1 MLDIKTL
8 MLLYLIINVISAGA
22 VAVIWRQNRGR
33 FAGIAFWLA
42 DMILQVAGSLLI
54 VLRGRVP
61 DLISMTLSNT
71 MILAGA
77 LIILIGLER
86 FIGKKSWQI
95 HNYVLLLVFAAVSA
109 YFVAVQPDLAAREIV
124 ISVVTLIITF
134 QCCWLLLRRVDPGM
148 RQTTRLTGIIFACYA
163 AFSLARMI
171 LHVVFP
177 PQSNDYFKSG
187 AVDVLSITIYIT
199 LSACLAISL
208 VLMVNRRLLDDVKAR
223 ETALRESEE
232 KHRAIV
238 ETANDVIVIIQDG
251 IIRFANFK
259 VATIFGYEAG
269 EVEGLEFASFIPQEN
284 LEQIIERYR
293 KRMAGEKLSEI
304 YETAILHK
312 SGKKIPVETNGSVIQ
327 YEGKPAD
334 MAIIRDITERKQAD
348 DALARSEEKYRT
360 ILHNMQDSYIEVDLA
375 GNFTFV
381 NEAACRN
388 LGYTLEELIGRS
400 FSIIAP
406 DPDETKA
413 IFNAYS
419 EVYKTGIP
427 HVGYA
432 FKIMRKDGTTGYGE
446 TSISIIKNERGRPIG
461 FRSVGRDV
469 TERKQMEQKL
479 LEMAT
484 HDVLTGL
491 PNRTLLYDRCGVA
504 LANVQR
510 YNKKL
515 AIMTL
520 DLDLFKNIND
530 TLGHDIGDR
539 LLIATAGRLTGA
551 LRKSDTVARM
561 GGDEFVLLLGE
572 VDDEHDAVNV
582 ADKILED
589 FRQPFLIDGHRLK
602 VTVSIGIA
610 IYPDNGDDIEDL
622 IKNSDR
628 LLYNAKQ
635 NGRDR
640 FAI

>member
-1 MLDIKTL
+1 MIPDIKTL

-22 VAVIWRQNRGR
+22 VAIIWSQNRGR
-33 FAGIAFWLA
+33 FAGISFWLA
-42 DMILQVAGSLLI
+42 DMILQAAGSVLI

-86 FIGKKSWQI
+86 FTGKKGWQI
-95 HNYVLLLVFAAVSA
+95 QNYVLLFVFVAASA
-109 YFVAVQPDLAAREIV
+109 YFVVVQPDLAAREIV
-124 ISVVTLIITF
+124 LSAITMIITF
-134 QCCWLLLRRVDPGM
+134 QCCWLMLRRVGPGM
-148 RQTTRLTGIIFACYA
+148 RRVTRLTGIIFAVYA

-171 LHVVFP
+171 LHIMIPTTSSDF
-177 PQSNDYFKSG
+177 FKSG
-187 AVDVLSITIYIT
+187 AVDALSITVYII
-199 LSACLAISL
+199 LSTSL
-208 VLMVNRRLLDDVKAR
+208 TVSLILMVSGRLLADV
-223 ETALRESEE
+223 
-232 KHRAIV
+232 RA
-238 ETANDVIVIIQDG
+238 Q
-251 IIRFANFK
+251 
-259 VATIFGYEAG
+259 
-269 EVEGLEFASFIPQEN
+269 
-284 LEQIIERYR
+284 
-293 KRMAGEKLSEI
+293 
-304 YETAILHK
+304 
-312 SGKKIPVETNGSVIQ
+312 
-327 YEGKPAD
+327 
-334 MAIIRDITERKQAD
+334 
-348 DALARSEEKYRT
+348 EEKYRN
-360 ILHNMQDSYIEVDLA
+360 ILENMQDSYIEVDLA

-388 LGYTLEELIGRS
+388 LGYTTEGLIGRS

-406 DPDETKA
+406 DQDETKA

-432 FKIMRKDGTTGYGE
+432 FKIIRKDGSTGYAE
-446 TSISIIKNERGRPIG
+446 TSISLIHNERGRPIG

-479 LEMAT
+479 MEMAT
-484 HDVLTGL
+484 HDALTGL

-539 LLIATAGRLTGA
+539 LLIAAAGRLTGA

-572 VDDEHDAVNV
+572 VDDRHDAVNV
-582 ADKILED
+582 ADKILGD
-589 FRQPFLIDGHRLK
+589 FRQPFLIDGHSLN

-622 IKNSDR
+622 LKNSDKS
-628 LLYNAKQ
+628 LYTAKQ

-640 FAI
+640 FVI